1 MSVVELR
8 ADDGA
13 AQPVSAREAVPVLG
27 PPDRIRPNVAG
38 DLPSLFRAAPMFR
51 RAVAG
56 YDRFQVDSYVQWA
69 EDELATADR
78 ERDHLVIRHLSTQ
91 AALDE
96 ARQLLSHSS
105 SGGEFLQVSGRI
117 GALLAS
123 AADEAESLRVEA
135 EADRAA
141 GAAEAAQMVAQAT
154 EVLAGAEADAQR
166 VLLETAAEVEART
179 TEAGRILDEAER
191 TSIEAR
197 ADAEARLDKVRH
209 MQQLAVEQAGRIRQQ
224 AAEDA
229 SAALAVARAEVVR
242 MLSTGR
248 EERRRADAAAA
259 TARELL
265 ELDAETRITAL
276 HAEIAVLEQRRS
288 ALSALAALEGA
299 AEPVARTAGRPLETH
314 LRELREKL
322 GWRSGSL
329 RHP

>member
-13 AQPVSAREAVPVLG
+13 AQPVRAGEAVPVIG
-27 PPDRIRPNVAG
+27 APDRIRPNVAG

-78 ERDHLVIRHLSTQ
+78 EREHLVIRHLGTQ

-96 ARQLLSHSS
+96 ARQLLSHSP
-105 SGGEFLQVSGRI
+105 SGGEFLSVSRRV

-123 AADEAESLRVEA
+123 AADEAESIRVEA
-135 EADRAA
+135 EADRCA
-141 GAAEAAQMVAQAT
+141 GRTEAARLVAEAT
-154 EVLAGAEADAQR
+154 EVLAGAEADAER
-166 VLLETAAEVEART
+166 VILEAAAEVEAMT

-191 TSIEAR
+191 TGSEAR
-197 ADAEARLDKVRH
+197 ADAEARLDKVRR
-209 MQQLAVEQAGRIRQQ
+209 MEQLAAEQAARIRQQ

-229 SAALAVARAEVVR
+229 SAAMSAARAEVVR

-259 TARELL
+259 AARELL
-265 ELDAETRITAL
+265 ERDAETRIAAL
-276 HAEIAVLEQRRS
+276 RTELAVLEQRRS
-288 ALSALAALEGA
+288 VLAAPEA
-299 AEPVARTAGRPLETH
+299 APAPVARTARRPLEAH

-322 GWRSGSL
+322 RWRAGSL

>member
-13 AQPVSAREAVPVLG
+13 AQPVSAGEAVPVIG
-27 PPDRIRPNVAG
+27 PPDRIRPNMAG

-78 ERDHLVIRHLSTQ
+78 EREHLVIRHLSTQ

-105 SGGEFLQVSGRI
+105 SGGEFLQVSRRI
-117 GALLAS
+117 GTLLAS
-123 AADEAESLRVEA
+123 AADEAESIRAEA
-135 EADRAA
+135 EADRSA
-141 GAAEAAQMVAQAT
+141 GATEAARLVADAT
-154 EVLAGAEADAQR
+154 EVLAGAEADAER
-166 VLLETAAEVEART
+166 VILETAAEVEAMT

-191 TSIEAR
+191 TSSEAR
-197 ADAEARLDKVRH
+197 ADAEARLDKVRR
-209 MQQLAVEQAGRIRQQ
+209 MEQLAAEKAARIRQQ
-224 AAEDA
+224 AADDA
-229 SAALAVARAEVVR
+229 SAALSAARDEVVR

-259 TARELL
+259 AAREVL
-265 ELDAETRITAL
+265 ERDAEIRCAAL
-276 HAEIAVLEQRRS
+276 RAEIAVLEQRRS
-288 ALSALAALEGA
+288 VLSALEAAP
-299 AEPVARTAGRPLETH
+299 EPVASAVRRPLETQ
-314 LRELREKL
+314 LRELRQKL
-322 GWRSGSL
+322 HWGSRSVRL
-329 RHP
+329 P